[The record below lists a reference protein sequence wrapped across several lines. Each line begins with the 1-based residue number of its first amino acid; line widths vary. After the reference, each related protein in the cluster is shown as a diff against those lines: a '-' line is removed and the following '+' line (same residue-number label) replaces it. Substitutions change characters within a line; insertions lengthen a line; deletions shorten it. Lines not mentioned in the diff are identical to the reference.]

1 MAARC
6 FSSMGENFWLEYALE
21 MLALLMHV
29 LISLR
34 ALMFPLI
41 CWLRFLSVFWPWNH
55 VLVLWVKLSYRNYT
69 WTFGPANAGLWD
81 WNDGC
86 ADCHPMV
93 WPAWLFV
100 SSVMCWK
107 QLSPLNCNML
117 HYSTRMTSPDHMHS
131 ISNLEPPVEEDFN
144 LAPCYMSPLWFPWPK
159 WRAPKSEPQLCSD
172 FVLTH
177 SLEYTPLHQSSQV
190 FIAIVRCSGFVT
202 SMLALASGFH
212 FRDIIHIC
220 MFDYIS
226 VLFACLQ
233 TYKQFICCMYKLENH
248 QMSLRLSCE

>member
-6 FSSMGENFWLEYALE
+6 FSSLGENFWLEYALE

-55 VLVLWVKLSYRNYT
+55 VLVLWIKLSYKNYT
-69 WTFGPANAGLWD
+69 WTFGAANAGLWD

-159 WRAPKSEPQLCSD
+159 WRAPKS
-172 FVLTH
+172 
-177 SLEYTPLHQSSQV
+177 
-190 FIAIVRCSGFVT
+190 VT

-226 VLFACLQ
+226 ALFACLQ
-233 TYKQFICCMYKLENH
+233 TYKQFICCMYKLDNH